1 MHDIIKKEAVEYL
14 NSNIAKTTFEN
25 GEIYDG
31 PPFSSNSFRKS
42 IATRP
47 L

>member
-1 MHDIIKKEAVEYL
+1 MHDIIKKEVIEYL

-31 PPFSSNSFRKS
+31 PPFIFSERGKYL
-42 IATRP
+42 A
-47 L
+47 